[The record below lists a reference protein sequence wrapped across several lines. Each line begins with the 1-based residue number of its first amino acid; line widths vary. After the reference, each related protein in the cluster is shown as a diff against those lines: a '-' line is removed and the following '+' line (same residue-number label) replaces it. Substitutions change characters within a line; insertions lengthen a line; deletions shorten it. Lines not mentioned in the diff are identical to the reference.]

1 MSVVPVNQD
10 NINQRAP
17 RNSNFKQQTMKAYKP
32 VPTVKSAAI
41 IFTVLGIIFI
51 IVGSVL
57 LYYSL
62 QIKEYRE
69 QYDDKGDCKKTKDGN
84 SKSCSVSFNVDEK
97 MDGPVYFYYQLDN
110 FYQNHRRY
118 VKSKSS
124 DQLKGNKI
132 SESTAKLD
140 CDPIVYMEDLGFTA
154 ETLNAI
160 SQKYNLNELW
170 SEDDA
175 GSKDIVAYPCGKIAQ
190 TFFNDTFEMLDGDG
204 NKVKIEEDDISW
216 KSDRDNKFKQNS
228 NKKIKKWM
236 DVENGKD

>member
-1 MSVVPVNQD
+1 MSVVPVNQEIS
-10 NINQRAP
+10 NPRPP

-62 QIKEYRE
+62 KIKEHKE
-69 QYDDKGDCKKTKDGN
+69 QYDDKDDCKDTKHGKTKF
-84 SKSCSVSFNVDEK
+84 CSVTFDVDED

-132 SESTAKLD
+132 SESAAELD
-140 CDPIVYMEDLGFTA
+140 CDPIVYMNDLDLTA
-154 ETLNAI
+154 DTLNLI
-160 SQKYNLNELW
+160 SKKYDLKEQWTPAQAN
-170 SEDDA
+170 
-175 GSKDIVAYPCGKIAQ
+175 SKDIIAYPCGKIAQ
-190 TFFNDTFEMLDGDG
+190 TFFNDTFEMFNENGD
-204 NKVKIEEDDISW
+204 KVKIEEDDISW

-228 NKKIKKWM
+228 KKSIKKWM
-236 DVENGKD
+236 DVENGNL

>member
-10 NINQRAP
+10 NLNQRAP

-62 QIKEYRE
+62 KIKEHKE
-69 QYDDKGDCKKTKDGN
+69 QYDNKGECKDTEDGE
-84 SKSCSVSFNVDEK
+84 SKNCTVEFDVNED
-97 MDGPVYFYYQLDN
+97 MDGPVFFYYQLDN

-132 SESTAKLD
+132 SQSSAELD
-140 CDPIVYMEDLGFTA
+140 CDPVVYMDDLGFTA
-154 ETLNAI
+154 DTLNKI
-160 SQKYNLNELW
+160 SQKYGLNEEW
-170 SEDDA
+170 TEDEA
-175 GSKDIVAYPCGKIAQ
+175 KDKNKIAYPCGKIAQ
-190 TFFNDTFEMLDGDG
+190 TFFNDTFEMYDGDG
-204 NKVKIEEDDISW
+204 KKVKIEEDDISW

-228 NKKIKKWM
+228 RKNIKKWM